1 MSIDQP
7 PLQPHPPV
15 LGTRL
20 ISLAVASALLMEFI
34 DSTALS
40 TALPT
45 LARAFSVDPIHL
57 KLALTSYILALAVFT
72 PASGWAAERFGARRV
87 FMTAMV
93 VFLTGSALCGLSRN
107 LDALVASRIVQGI
120 GGAMMTPVARLI
132 VVGSTP
138 KDKLIRAMGWFTMP
152 ALIGPLIGPPLAG
165 LVLTVAD
172 WPWILYLN
180 LPIGL
185 LGMTAVMRF
194 VPKSQPNKE
203 MGRFDTLGFLLSA
216 LAISGLVVVAETAGL
231 SLLPWWGQVTV
242 LVLALGSG
250 WLYLRKAK
258 VTPKPILDLGL
269 LKYRT
274 FRASLLGGAFVR
286 LGIGASPF
294 LMPLLLQVALGWSPL
309 KASAVTLGSGVGVL
323 IARPFAAAGLKRFGF
338 RTSLAVFVAATA
350 ILTAA
355 PGFFTVAT
363 PMALMIGTLFL
374 AGFARSNQFIAANTI
389 AYADVPQPKIA
400 AASTL
405 AAVAQQ
411 VGLAL
416 GVSFGGLMLHLAR
429 GHGAHLTPDRF
440 TWPFVAVGVVTLL
453 ALPVYLRLD
462 RDAGSELSGRV
473 RGSNPPPVGEVSAK
487 PTEGG

>member
-1 MSIDQP
+1 VSIDQP
-7 PLQPHPPV
+7 APSPDKSV

-93 VFLTGSALCGLSRN
+93 VFLAGSALCGLSRN
-107 LDALVASRIVQGI
+107 LEALVASRILQGI

-138 KDKLIRAMGWFTMP
+138 KEKLIRAMGWFTMP

-165 LVLTVAD
+165 LVLSVAD
-172 WPWILYLN
+172 WPWIFYLN

-194 VPKSQPNKE
+194 VPRSQPNKE
-203 MGRFDTLGFLLSA
+203 MGRFDTAGFLLSA
-216 LAISGLVVVAETAGL
+216 VAISGLVVVAETAGL
-231 SLLPWWGQVTV
+231 SLLPPWAQLGM

-258 VTPKPILDLGL
+258 ATPRPILDLGL

-274 FRASLLGGAFVR
+274 FRASLLGGTLVR

-309 KASAVTLGSGVGVL
+309 KASAVTLGTGVGVL

-338 RTSLAVFVAATA
+338 RTSLAVFVTATA

-355 PGFFTVAT
+355 PGFFTLAT
-363 PMALMIGTLFL
+363 PMAVMTGALFL
-374 AGFARSNQFIAANTI
+374 GGFCRSNQFIAANTI
-389 AYADVPQPKIA
+389 AYADVPQAKVA

-405 AAVAQQ
+405 SAVAQQ

-440 TWPFVAVGVVTLL
+440 TWPFVAIGVVTLL

-462 RDAGSELSGRV
+462 RDAGSEISGRV
-473 RGSNPPPVGEVSAK
+473 RGPGPPPVGEMSAK

>member
-1 MSIDQP
+1 
-7 PLQPHPPV
+7 
-15 LGTRL
+15 
-20 ISLAVASALLMEFI
+20 MEFI

-87 FMTAMV
+87 FVSAMI
-93 VFLTGSALCGLSRN
+93 VFLAGSALCGLSRS
-107 LDALVASRIVQGI
+107 LEALVASRIIQGI

-138 KDKLIRAMGWFTMP
+138 KEKLIKAMGWFTMP
-152 ALIGPLIGPPLAG
+152 ALVGPLIGPPLAG
-165 LVLTVAD
+165 LVLSFAD
-172 WPWILYLN
+172 WPWIFYLN

-194 VPKSQPNKE
+194 VPKGQPAE
-203 MGRFDTLGFLLSA
+203 MGRFDWLGFLFSA
-216 LAISGLVVVAETAGL
+216 IAISGLVVVAETAGL
-231 SLLPWWGQVTV
+231 SLLPPWAQVAV
-242 LVLALGSG
+242 LMLALASG

-258 VTPKPILDLGL
+258 ASARPILDPSL

-274 FRASLLGGAFVR
+274 FRASLLGGTLVR

-294 LMPLLLQVALGWSPL
+294 LLPLLLQVALGWSPL
-309 KASAVTLGSGVGVL
+309 KASAVTLGTGVGVL

-338 RTSLAVFVAATA
+338 RTSLAVFVTLTA
-350 ILTAA
+350 LFTAA

-363 PMALMIGTLFL
+363 PMFVMTGALFL
-374 AGFARSNQFIAANTI
+374 GGFCRSNQFIATNTI
-389 AYADVPQPKIA
+389 AYADVPQAKVA
-400 AASTL
+400 QASTL

-416 GVSFGGLMLHLAR
+416 GVSFGGLMLHMAR
-429 GHGAHLTPDRF
+429 GSGAQLTPDRF
-440 TWPFVAVGVVTLL
+440 TWPFVAIGLVTLA

-462 RDAGSELSGRV
+462 RDAGAEISGRA
-473 RGSNPPPVGEVSAK
+473 RAPQT
-487 PTEGG
+487 PT

>member
-1 MSIDQP
+1 VSIDQASP
-7 PLQPHPPV
+7 QPKAPTDPQV
-15 LGTRL
+15 VGTRL

-93 VFLTGSALCGLSRN
+93 VFLAGSALCGLSRT
-107 LDALVASRIVQGI
+107 LEALVASRIFQGI
-120 GGAMMTPVARLI
+120 GGAMMTPVARRI

-138 KDKLIRAMGWFTMP
+138 KDKLIKAMGWFTMP
-152 ALIGPLIGPPLAG
+152 ALVGPLIGPPLAG
-165 LVLTVAD
+165 LVLSVAD
-172 WPWILYLN
+172 WPWIFYLN
-180 LPIGL
+180 LPVGV

-194 VPKSQPNKE
+194 VPKSQPTE
-203 MGRFDTLGFLLSA
+203 MGRFDILGFLLSA
-216 LAISGLVVVAETAGL
+216 VALSGVVVVAETAGL
-231 SLLPWWGQVTV
+231 SLLPPWAQAG
-242 LVLALGSG
+242 VLALALTSG
-250 WLYLRKAK
+250 WLYLRKSK
-258 VTPKPILDLGL
+258 VTPKPILDLDL

-274 FRASLLGGAFVR
+274 FRASLLGGSLVR

-309 KASAVTLGSGVGVL
+309 KASAVTLGTGVGVL
-323 IARPFAAAGLKRFGF
+323 IARPFASQVLKRFGF
-338 RTSLAVFVAATA
+338 RTALAAFVIATA

-355 PGFFTVAT
+355 PGFFSLAT
-363 PMALMIGTLFL
+363 PMALMTGTLFL

-389 AYADVPQPKIA
+389 AYADVPQPKVA

-411 VGLAL
+411 VGLAM

-429 GHGAHLTPDRF
+429 GHDGHLTPRSF
-440 TWPFVAVGVVTLL
+440 TWPFLAVGLVTLL

-462 RDAGSELSGRV
+462 RDAGAELSGRA
-473 RGSNPPPVGEVSAK
+473 RETA
-487 PTEGG
+487 